1 MLFALRSPLMDP
13 VNPGERAA
21 IVVIDDEAESL
32 SRIQRLLT
40 RRLGSDYD
48 IVCESSATAGAQRL
62 AQLHDDGRSVALIL
76 AGQSMDGMTGTELL
90 AGARTLYPHAKRALV
105 MSFLDL
111 TPQREEILR
120 AAAVGEIDTYVARPA
135 RDMDE
140 AFFRVVVQFID
151 EWDRE
156 QRPQVDDLRIVGD
169 EWDPEVTQLRDALQR
184 SGISAGF
191 YQHDTQAG
199 QRILAEAGVAAD
211 TALPVVVVY
220 GRAVSRP
227 SRAQI
232 ADLLQVN
239 VDPIGRE
246 YDVVVIGAG
255 PGGLAA
261 AVYAASEGLDVLVV
275 DNEAL
280 GGQASTSTSIRNY
293 LGFPRGISGSEL
305 TTRAYW
311 QAWFFGAGFLIGRQ
325 VASLHT
331 EEAWRI
337 LTLDDGTEVRTRSLV
352 LASGV
357 AYRRLGIESVERFVG
372 SGVFYGAP
380 ITEAPAMA
388 GGHVVVV
395 GGGNSSAQS
404 ALFLA
409 RFAKRIT
416 LVVRGTAL
424 DEMSSYLVRDLE
436 SHPNI
441 DVRLNTVLVDAA
453 GDTRLRTVTLQDRT
467 TEARDEVEVAAV
479 FILIGAEPRTEW
491 LPAEIV
497 RDDRGYV
504 ITGAEIGRPIDG
516 DRLPFRLETSMPGVF
531 AVGDVRNGSMK
542 RVAAAVGEG
551 SSAIRHVHEYL
562 ALSPPRHE
570 AA

>member
-1 MLFALRSPLMDP
+1 MDP
-13 VNPGERAA
+13 VNPRDRAVIIA
-21 IVVIDDEAESL
+21 IDEDAESL
-32 SRIQRLLT
+32 MRVERLLT
-40 RRLGSDYD
+40 RRLGSDYE
-48 IVCESSATAGAQRL
+48 IVSSGTAGTGSQRL
-62 AQLHDDGRSVALIL
+62 AQLHDDGREVALIL
-76 AGQSMDGMTGTELL
+76 AAQSMTGMSGTELL
-90 AGARTLYPHAKRALV
+90 AGARTLYPRAKRALLIR
-105 MSFLDL
+105 FLDL
-111 TPQREEILR
+111 TPHREEILR
-120 AAAVGEIDTYVARPA
+120 AAAVGEIDTYVVKPA

-140 AFFRVVVQFID
+140 AFFRVIVQFID

-156 QRPQVDDLRIVGD
+156 QRPQVDDLRIIGE
-169 EWDPEVTQLRDALQR
+169 EWDPAVSQLRDALQR
-184 SGISAGF
+184 SGVFAGF
-191 YQHDTQAG
+191 YQHDTDAAR
-199 QRILAEAGVAAD
+199 RILADAGVSPDAEF
-211 TALPVVVVY
+211 PVVLVDGHALV
-220 GRAVSRP
+220 RP
-227 SRAQI
+227 TRAQV
-232 ADLLQVN
+232 AELLQVN
-239 VDPIGRE
+239 IDPTGRE
-246 YDVVVIGAG
+246 FDVVVVGAG

-311 QAWFFGAGFLIGRQ
+311 QAWFFGAAFLIGRQ
-325 VASLHT
+325 VSSLST
-331 EEAWRI
+331 EDGWRI
-337 LTLDDGTEVRTRSLV
+337 LALDDGTRVKTRALV

-372 SGVFYGAP
+372 SGIFYGAP
-380 ITEAPAMA
+380 ISEAPAMA
-388 GGHVVVV
+388 RGHVIVV

-409 RFAKRIT
+409 RFARSVT

-436 SHPNI
+436 THPNI
-441 DVRLNTVLVDAA
+441 NVRLNTVLVDAT

-467 TEARDEVEVAAV
+467 REAREEVEAVAV

-497 RDDRGYV
+497 RDERGYV
-504 ITGAEIGRPIDG
+504 VTGAEIGRPIDV
-516 DRLPFRLETSMPGVF
+516 DRFPFRLETSMPGVF

-562 ALSPPRHE
+562 ALSPHRHE

>member
-1 MLFALRSPLMDP
+1 MDP
-13 VNPGERAA
+13 VNPLPSEPERAT
-21 IVVIDDEAESL
+21 IVAIDDDPESIG
-32 SRIQRLLT
+32 RIERLLT
-40 RRLGSDYD
+40 RRLGGDYD
-48 IVCESSATAGAQRL
+48 IVTEHSAVSGSQRL

-76 AGQSMDGMTGTELL
+76 AAQSMAEMSGTELL
-90 AGARTLYPHAKRALV
+90 AGARTLYPRAKRALLIR
-105 MSFLDL
+105 FREL
-111 TPQREEILR
+111 TPHREEILR
-120 AAAVGEIDTYVARPA
+120 AAAVGEIDTYVAKPS
-135 RDMDE
+135 RDIDE
-140 AFFRVVVQFID
+140 AFFRVIAQFID
-151 EWDRE
+151 EWDRD
-156 QRPQVDDLRIVGD
+156 QRPQVDDLKIVGD
-169 EWDPEVTQLRDALQR
+169 EWDPAVAQLRDALQR
-184 SGISAGF
+184 SGIYAGF
-191 YQHDTQAG
+191 YQHDTDAG
-199 QRILAEAGVAAD
+199 RRILTDAGVEPE
-211 TALPVVVVY
+211 TPLPVVVVD
-220 GRAVSRP
+220 GHALARP
-227 SRAQI
+227 TRAQV

-239 VDPIGRE
+239 VDPSGRT
-246 YDVVVIGAG
+246 YDVVVVGAG

-305 TTRAYW
+305 TSRAYW
-311 QAWFFGAGFLIGRQ
+311 QAWFFGAAFLIGRQ
-325 VASLHT
+325 VAALSSHDGL
-331 EEAWRI
+331 RI
-337 LTLDDGTEVRTRSLV
+337 LTLDDGVEIRARSLV

-372 SGVFYGAP
+372 GGVFYGAP

-409 RFAKRIT
+409 RFASRVT

-436 SHPNI
+436 THPNI
-441 DVRLNTVLVDAA
+441 AVRLNTVLVDAT
-453 GDTRLRTVTLQDRT
+453 GDTRLRTLTLQERAG
-467 TEARDEVEVAAV
+467 EAREEIQVVAV

-491 LPAEIV
+491 LPADV
-497 RDDRGYV
+497 DRDDRGYV

-516 DRLPFRLETSMPGVF
+516 ERFPYRLETSMPGVF

-562 ALSPPRHE
+562 ALSPHRHE